1 MSLREQTPGALVRS
15 ISPAEAPRFDPGR
28 RLRRRITEPFT
39 LVRRASIH
47 PFPRMTC
54 VPLRILLTLTLS
66 TIALGVSLPAQTSA
80 TTPATAQAKPADEA
94 AVELSPF
101 VVSSEQDTGYAAQ
114 STLSGTRT
122 RTPLK
127 DVPSA
132 IGVFTADFISDLGA
146 TSERDLLA
154 YSASAV
160 AELGD
165 QNASVSG
172 NNIAQPSFQ
181 FRIRGQAA
189 SRARNYFTALVPPDT
204 YNLERLEESRGPNAI
219 LFGTGG
225 AGGIVNQSTKRAN
238 LNRGQTV
245 LTGMIGNDHL
255 LRGELDHNQVLAP
268 GKFALRF
275 NGVLHDAD
283 DTRPH
288 QFSHEQR
295 GTLALTYQIAPKV
308 RLYAEAEVGKIHDA
322 LSREFGAKDFYSQW
336 LERGRPTTA
345 TRTANAANGIALS
358 ANQQRVT
365 FIGNDASVHNFQQM
379 PQSTTDTARRGAAIL
394 DESVVPL
401 MANLQGPGS
410 ERFITYD
417 SATSFLEIQPAKDL
431 FIELAADYQAMAYR
445 RFDPLSGVYQVFGEP
460 SSVYREGTP
469 NPFAGQFYID
479 SQWRKVKQRED
490 LRTFRGTVSYSLN
503 LGKWGRHNFAGMA
516 QHTRNRYKSDSMW
529 NVLLG
534 RPFNP
539 APFNARNQVFTRTY
553 FERNAGADAIA
564 VASWRDVPKQIT
576 VVMDPGAAPSVFNT
590 GWITNG
596 TGVNDDWAIHRSYLG
611 SVQSYFFKD
620 RLVTSFGVRHDE
632 RTLYNR
638 PLLTDAATGL
648 SVVDFTTAVPTKV
661 SATQGSLG
669 LVYHVRPWLSLLY
682 NRSENAGEP
691 GTRTELIPDG
701 SLQPISRG
709 KGEDVGLT
717 LSLLDRRLFV
727 RLARFETTMIDDS
740 KSVISNA
747 NTVDRHHRILDT
759 MVTDRILTADE
770 ANRLRYR
777 GGSNVDLL
785 DRKTTGWE
793 LGVTANPTSHWR
805 IIFNASQG
813 RSVETNM
820 LKRTRALMPD
830 LLAVWQKARPA
841 SVTSGGS
848 TVAQEIAD
856 FNTWF
861 ASTTAVEGQSSLGD
875 REWQAKFFNR
885 YEFSQGLLK
894 GVFVGGGFRYQSQ
907 PTIGANPTARIL
919 YQGESATEMDA
930 VLGYTTRMAW
940 FGRNTRVTVQLN
952 IYDLLQRRDYY
963 SLRREVDGLLSTIR
977 IPDPTTWRL
986 QTKFTF

>member
-1 MSLREQTPGALVRS
+1 MLNPSCRSSRFQLGAILA
-15 ISPAEAPRFDPGR
+15 ILASPLA
-28 RLRRRITEPFT
+28 
-39 LVRRASIH
+39 
-47 PFPRMTC
+47 
-54 VPLRILLTLTLS
+54 TLT
-66 TIALGVSLPAQTSA
+66 SA
-80 TTPATAQAKPADEA
+80 PATDPAI
-94 AVELSPF
+94 ELSPF
-101 VVSSEQDTGYAAQ
+101 LVSSDQDTGYAAQ

-127 DVPSA
+127 DIPSA
-132 IGVFTADFISDLGA
+132 IGVFTMDFINDLSA
-146 TSERDLLA
+146 VSEKDLLA

-165 QNASVSG
+165 QNANLSG
-172 NNIAQPSFQ
+172 NNIAQPGFN

-189 SRARNYFTALVPPDT
+189 SRGRNYFTALAPPDT
-204 YNLERLEESRGPNAI
+204 YNLERIEESRGPNAI

-238 LNRGQTV
+238 LTRAQTTV
-245 LTGMIGNDHL
+245 TSTIGNDHL

-275 NGVLHDAD
+275 NGVVHDAD

-295 GTLALTYQIAPKV
+295 GTLAATYQIAPKV
-308 RLYAEAEVGKIHDA
+308 RLYAEGEMGKIHDA

-336 LERGRPTTA
+336 LDRGRPTTP
-345 TRTANAANGIALS
+345 TRTANAANAIALT

-365 FIGNDASVHNFQQM
+365 LVGNDGSLRNFQQVA
-379 PQSTTDTARRGAAIL
+379 QSTTDVTRRGSTIL
-394 DESVVPL
+394 DESIVPL
-401 MANLQGPGS
+401 TANLQGPGS
-410 ERFITYD
+410 ERFITFD
-417 SATSFLEIQPAKDL
+417 AVTSFLELQPAHDF

-445 RFDPLSGVYQVFGEP
+445 RFDPLAGVYEVYGEP
-460 SSVYREGTP
+460 GTVYRDGSP
-469 NPFAGQFYID
+469 NPYAGQFYID
-479 SQWRKVKQRED
+479 SQWRKVKQRDD
-490 LRTFRGTVSYSLN
+490 LMTYRATASYSFN
-503 LGKWGRHNFAGMA
+503 AGKWGRHNLAAMA
-516 QHTRNRYKSDSMW
+516 QHTRNRYNSDSMW

-534 RPFNP
+534 RPFNA

-553 FERNAGADAIA
+553 FDRNSNADAIA
-564 VASWRDVPKQIT
+564 VASWRQIPKQIS
-576 VVMDPGAAPSVFNT
+576 VVMDAGAAPSIFNT
-590 GWITNG
+590 GWITNAAG
-596 TGVNDDWAIHRSYLG
+596 ISDDWTIRRSYLG

-620 RLVTSFGVRHDE
+620 RFVASFGVRRDE

-638 PLLTDAATGL
+638 PLISDPATGIT
-648 SVVDFTTAVPTKV
+648 VVDYSTAVQTKV
-661 SATQGSLG
+661 GATQGALG
-669 LVYHVRPWLSLLY
+669 LVYHVNPRLSLLY

-701 SLQPISRG
+701 SLQPISKG
-709 KGEDVGLT
+709 KGEDIGVN

-727 RLARFETTMIDDS
+727 RLARFETTMVDDS

-759 MVTDRILTADE
+759 MVTDRILTPAE
-770 ANRLRYR
+770 ATALRYR

-793 LGVTANPTSHWR
+793 LGLTANPTAKWR

-813 RSVETNM
+813 KSVETNM
-820 LKRTRALMPD
+820 LKRTRGMMPE
-830 LLAVWQKARPA
+830 LLAVWQRARPT
-841 SVTSGGS
+841 SVTTGTT

-861 ASTTAVEGQSSLGD
+861 SSTTAVEGKSSLGD

-885 YEFSQGLLK
+885 YEFAEGFLK

-907 PTIGANPTARIL
+907 PTIGANPATGAVF
-919 YQGESATEMDA
+919 QGESATEMDA
-930 VLGYTTRMAW
+930 LLGYSTRATW
-940 FGRNTRVTVQLN
+940 FGRNTRVTLQLN
-952 IYDLLQRRDYY
+952 VYDLLQRRDYY
-963 SLRREVDGLLSTIR
+963 SLRRDVTGILSTVR
-977 IPDPTTWRL
+977 VPDPTTWKL
-986 QTKFTF
+986 QARFTF